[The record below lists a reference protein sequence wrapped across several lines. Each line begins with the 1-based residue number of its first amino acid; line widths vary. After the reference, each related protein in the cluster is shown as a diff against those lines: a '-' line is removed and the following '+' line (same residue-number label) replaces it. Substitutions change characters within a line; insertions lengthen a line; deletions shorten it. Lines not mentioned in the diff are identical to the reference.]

1 MGSLNVK
8 RNGSPLILILLL
20 VMFTIFTMSVASNSS
35 QPAEEK
41 PKNIIITITLRRM
54 ELGDFEAQIDVM
66 VKNESYIKNGKKE
79 FLRKEKIST
88 SVGLERFLTLLD
100 LQPELDGES
109 YRGTMTLMLH
119 PEGST
124 QLYPFDEYMLNIT
137 FLLSKD
143 EVPRE
148 FIHGTTMALRIRCLI
163 PGLSVTNQVQNMIED
178 EWGSGL
184 NVELYL
190 GRPFSRTLI
199 LIVLFISYALLGGL
213 PLIKP
218 DKLSERLSVCLS
230 LFFFTISFAFTQ
242 ASTLQA
248 GATLADELT
257 GVALAGVGLFSII
270 SIIEKTILEGNPR
283 LEPLQYPVE
292 GFILLF
298 LSFVVNSRLAYY
310 AGLANQ
316 YPWSQFPFLLIP
328 VFTTVGILYGFVS
341 KTIFFLM
348 RTRKKP
354 VS

>member
-1 MGSLNVK
+1 
-8 RNGSPLILILLL
+8 
-20 VMFTIFTMSVASNSS
+20 MSVASNSS
-35 QPAEEK
+35 QLAEEK

-54 ELGDFEAQIDVM
+54 ELGDFEAQIECM
-66 VKNESYIKNGKKE
+66 VENESYIKNGKRE

-88 SVGLERFLTLLD
+88 LVGLERFPTLLN
-100 LQPELDGES
+100 LQPELNGEC

-137 FLLSKD
+137 FLLSKV

-148 FIHGTTMALRIRCLI
+148 FIHGTTMALGIRCLI
-163 PGLSVTNQVQNMIED
+163 PGLSVTPTCVEKQAQDMIEN
-178 EWGSGL
+178 EWGIGLKPVFYLRRPFTSGL
-184 NVELYL
+184 
-190 GRPFSRTLI
+190 I
-199 LIVLFISYALLGGL
+199 LLVLFISYALLGSL

-218 DKLSERLSVCLS
+218 DKLSERLSICLS
-230 LFFFTISFAFTQ
+230 LFFFTISFALTQ

-257 GVALAGVGLFSII
+257 AIALIGVGLFSII
-270 SIIEKTILEGNPR
+270 SIIEKTLLEGNPR

-292 GFILLF
+292 GFIMLF
-298 LSFVVNSRLAYY
+298 LSFLINVRLAYY

-316 YPWSQFPFLLIP
+316 YPWIEFPFLLIP

-341 KTIFFLM
+341 KTIFFLLRM
-348 RTRKKP
+348 RRKT